1 MRYHFIGIK
10 GSGMSALAMV
20 LKGLGNDV
28 KGSDYST
35 YMFTE
40 DLLVKEG
47 IEIFEFDSNN
57 INDVDVVIVGHNFI
71 DYNNIELEEAKRKNI
86 KIIEYHIALGELIKN

>member
-10 GSGMSALAMV
+10 GSGMSALAIV
-20 LKGLGNDV
+20 LKGLGHKV

-35 YMFTE
+35 YIFTE

-47 IEIFEFDSNN
+47 IEIYEFNVNN
-57 INDVDVVIVGHNFI
+57 LEDVDVVIV
-71 DYNNIELEEAKRKNI
+71 LPLLPL
-86 KIIEYHIALGELIKN
+86 IAILQ

>member
-1 MRYHFIGIK
+1 MKYHFVGIK

-47 IEIFEFDSNN
+47 IEILTGVPAGKRDKNGNFPAGTVNHLVYEKLKKYAKISAK
-57 INDVDVVIVGHNFI
+57 ISVVDLKTLLHP
-71 DYNNIELEEAKRKNI
+71 
-86 KIIEYHIALGELIKN
+86 